1 MKKKDF
7 VKLVKPI
14 IKECIQE
21 MILEEKLLSNIISET
36 AQALIGE
43 RQVIQEEIQPR
54 KQQQTKFQQIPKR
67 NNQQRLSNLS
77 KDLYGGIDVFEGTE
91 PLPDEPILEES
102 KGSELPSTSQRFP
115 GMDFNDEGVDLSQ
128 LGFKL

>member
-43 RQVIQEEIQPR
+43 RQVVQEEIQPR
-54 KQQQTKFQQIPKR
+54 KQQTKFQQIPKQNSR
-67 NNQQRLSNLS
+67 QRLSNLS
-77 KDLYGGIDVFEGTE
+77 KDLYGGVDVFEGTE

-102 KGSELPSTSQRFP
+102 QGSKTPSISQRFP

-128 LGFKL
+128 LGFKF